1 MTSEASSRKSALE
14 HVDSFHPEPWEIPTV
29 VVLVLLATIWL
40 IRTFLRNEKLREEGE
55 ELCRKSLEK
64 K

>member
-1 MTSEASSRKSALE
+1 MTSAANSKKSALE
-14 HVDSFHPEPWEIPTV
+14 HVDSFYSEPWEIPTV
-29 VVLVLLATIWL
+29 LVLVLLATIWL
-40 IRTFLRNEKLREEGE
+40 VRTFLRNEKLREEGE